1 MEQFYTNTHAL
12 PPDQRNNKFNQ
23 IIGFLRQNNLH
34 GEADTFFELK
44 NCYQVNSF
52 MKEDN
57 SFRIYL
63 AWCKVY
69 TLPNNK
75 IIRHIVSQG

>member
-1 MEQFYTNTHAL
+1 MEQFYDNTNRL

-34 GEADTFFELK
+34 GEADTFLELK